1 MFRKVVS
8 IIFAIIGMLIFISL
22 AFAAEQTGTL
32 GDMAKLG
39 KYIGM
44 GLAIG
49 LTGIGTGLAQSRI
62 GAAGVG
68 AIAEDRSMFGPVITL
83 FVIPETIVIFGFVV
97 MFLIMIQ

>member
-1 MFRKVVS
+1 
-8 IIFAIIGMLIFISL
+8 
-22 AFAAEQTGTL
+22 
-32 GDMAKLG
+32 
-39 KYIGM
+39 M

-49 LTGIGTGLAQSRI
+49 LTGIATGLAQSRI